1 MKKLSVVIP
10 MYNELEAAPKTA
22 TKLSSYLE
30 KYLGNDFEILFSD
43 DGSIDGCAQAVASLK
58 LPNVRVIRYAVNKG
72 KGSAIREGIMRA
84 RGDIVVY
91 TDSDLAYGS
100 EAVYNIYKELENSGA
115 NIVIGSRNI
124 NKDGYQGYTFVRKFM
139 SKAYIKVI
147 SAFAG
152 FSYSDSQCGLKA
164 FTAESAKSI
173 FSHCTVNGFAFDL
186 EVLVLADKMSM
197 LVNEF
202 PVKIIN
208 HSQSRSKVNP
218 IKDALKMISDVKK
231 IKNRHKNFSADIK

>member
-10 MYNELEAAPKTA
+10 MYNELEVAPKTA

-30 KYLGNDFEILFSD
+30 KRLGSDFEILFSD
-43 DGSIDGCAQAVASLK
+43 DGSTDGCAQAIASLR

-124 NKDGYQGYTFVRKFM
+124 NKDGYQGYTIARKLM

-164 FTAESAKSI
+164 FTAESAKTI
-173 FSHCTVNGFAFDL
+173 FSRCTVNSFAFDL
-186 EVLVLADKMSM
+186 EVLLLADKMSM
-197 LVNEF
+197 SVSEF
-202 PVKIIN
+202 PVKVIN
-208 HSQSRSKVNP
+208 HRQTQSKVNP
-218 IKDALKMISDVKK
+218 IKDAVKMISDVYK
-231 IKNRHKNFSADIK
+231 IKNRHKNFSADVK